1 MNNNKKIIETL
12 RKADKASVEKLM
24 TDEAKKNEIFA
35 KAKLRANI
43 SQSEYTYSVRGAE
56 DNRRKI
62 NMTRFINIAATVALM
77 TGLVGGG
84 AYMNNKLPKTPEPE
98 TYPETETQV
107 AVTVPET
114 VTAVNTE
121 VQVTKPETEEHDKS
135 TVTEVVYVT
144 AEGTSAV
151 EDTEVTTVQQVT
163 EEQNKV
169 SVTTEELTEKIS
181 KEELIEKAKDNNCVN
196 YFDKFSADYTVLIN
210 EGGEFYSEPST
221 VTGKFYLDE
230 VGGSASRTS
239 EQYVNG
245 KCISKTLIAIKDN
258 LYYEAREEW
267 AETDYSNGG
276 FIFLETPKK
285 NCWVKDNNS
294 DKVFLLPGGRELD
307 VYNPENWEITG
318 ERIENG
324 RNIVLVSGVQ
334 KGDNNY
340 EGVYRERTYTAEAD
354 AATGVILSYE
364 ERDREGNITFS
375 YKTTNYRFDD
385 DAVEFKSAAD
395 IINEIKNSGFTMYG
409 SDGNIIE

>member
-1 MNNNKKIIETL
+1 M
-12 RKADKASVEKLM
+12 
-24 TDEAKKNEIFA
+24 
-35 KAKLRANI
+35 
-43 SQSEYTYSVRGAE
+43 
-56 DNRRKI
+56 
-62 NMTRFINIAATVALM
+62 AAVAAI
-77 TGLVGGG
+77 LVGSIGGG
-84 AYMNNKLPKTPEPE
+84 AYLNNKTGKHDAPSEQSFAVSTENATTALEEATSATTTTIAVEPE
-98 TYPETETQV
+98 TI
-107 AVTVPET
+107 A
-114 VTAVNTE
+114 VTAVPAEATRDFG
-121 VQVTKPETEEHDKS
+121 VT
-135 TVTEVVYVT
+135 
-144 AEGTSAV
+144 
-151 EDTEVTTVQQVT
+151 
-163 EEQNKV
+163 
-169 SVTTEELTEKIS
+169 
-181 KEELIEKAKDNNCVN
+181 KEELIEKAKDNKCVN

-230 VGGSASRTS
+230 VGASASRTS

-245 KCISKTLIAIKDN
+245 KCISKSLMAIKDN
-258 LYYEAREEW
+258 LYYDAKEEW

-324 RNIVLVSGVQ
+324 RKIVLISGVQ

-395 IINEIKNSGFTMYG
+395 IINEIKNSGFTMFG

>member
-12 RKADKASVEKLM
+12 RKADKASVEKIM

-35 KAKLRANI
+35 KAQLRANI

-56 DNRRKI
+56 DNRRRI

-84 AYMNNKLPKTPEPE
+84 AYMNNKLPKTPAPE
-98 TYPETETQV
+98 TYPETQV

-121 VQVTKPETEEHDKS
+121 VQVTKPGTEEHDKS

-163 EEQNKV
+163 EEQNNI
-169 SVTTEELTEKIS
+169 SVTTEKLTEKIS

-258 LYYEAREEW
+258 LYY
-267 AETDYSNGG
+267 
-276 FIFLETPKK
+276 
-285 NCWVKDNNS
+285 
-294 DKVFLLPGGRELD
+294 
-307 VYNPENWEITG
+307 
-318 ERIENG
+318 
-324 RNIVLVSGVQ
+324 
-334 KGDNNY
+334 
-340 EGVYRERTYTAEAD
+340 D
-354 AATGVILSYE
+354 AKE
-364 ERDREGNITFS
+364 
-375 YKTTNYRFDD
+375 
-385 DAVEFKSAAD
+385 
-395 IINEIKNSGFTMYG
+395 
-409 SDGNIIE
+409 